1 MSITKELKIKMEN
14 KKNYFG
20 IVSAIGLLFIMI
32 GYAYMI
38 YKLNDVNEQV
48 KLKQKNLKEITQE
61 LDITEKKLVLK
72 KELINELD
80 SQIKKSNDSTLI
92 VNTSNQIT
100 TNNNLEKSLESDKQ
114 NVTIYIQTDT
124 KKIQSE
130 LEKIDLVGSLNDK
143 GFKTFGY
150 DFVNG
155 RADNTIRY
163 FHKED
168 SEIAE
173 SIQELLKT
181 DYNINLKLIL
191 ITRYGDKAPKKQI
204 ELWIK

>member
-1 MSITKELKIKMEN
+1 MEN

-20 IVSAIGLLFIMI
+20 IISAIGLLFIMI
-32 GYAYMI
+32 GYGYMV
-38 YKLNDVNEQV
+38 YKLDDINNKVLQ
-48 KLKQKNLKEITQE
+48 KQENLEKINYE
-61 LDITEKKLVLK
+61 LLITEKKLELK

-80 SQIKKSNDSTLI
+80 NQIKKSKDSTLI
-92 VNTSNQIT
+92 KSTANEII
-100 TNNNLEKSLESDKQ
+100 TNNNLEKGLELEKLGT
-114 NVTIYIQTDT
+114 TIYIQTDT
-124 KKIQSE
+124 KKIQSK
-130 LEKIDLVGSLNDK
+130 LEKIDLVGSLNQK

-163 FHKED
+163 FHVED
-168 SEIAE
+168 LKIAE
-173 SIQELLKT
+173 SIQNILKANYEI
-181 DYNINLKLIL
+181 DLKLIL